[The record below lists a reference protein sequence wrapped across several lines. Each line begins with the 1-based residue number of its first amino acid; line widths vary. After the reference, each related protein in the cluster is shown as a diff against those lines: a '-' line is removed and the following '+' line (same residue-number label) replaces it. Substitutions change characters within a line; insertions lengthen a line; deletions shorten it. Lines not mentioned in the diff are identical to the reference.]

1 MPVYEEG
8 LNHRL
13 LAELAD
19 KATFNDA
26 LNVITLDGLRVE
38 YADGFGLMRGS
49 NTTPVI
55 TFRFEADNP
64 EAIQRIQAD
73 FKSQVS
79 RVTDL
84 PMPF

>member
-1 MPVYEEG
+1 
-8 LNHRL
+8 
-13 LAELAD
+13 
-19 KATFNDA
+19 
-26 LNVITLDGLRVE
+26 
-38 YADGFGLMRGS
+38 MRGS